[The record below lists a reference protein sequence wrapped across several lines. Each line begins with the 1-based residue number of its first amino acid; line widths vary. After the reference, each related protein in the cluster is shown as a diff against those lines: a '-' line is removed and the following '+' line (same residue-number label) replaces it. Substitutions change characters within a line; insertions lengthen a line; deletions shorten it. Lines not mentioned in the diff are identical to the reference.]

1 MSTSKQAVNE
11 TAKWSQANVDT
22 LIVLMVE
29 EVKKGNRTTSTF
41 NKAGW
46 NNIANNFKEKTGV
59 NYAIVQLKN
68 KVNKL
73 RQDYS
78 QFKKLLET
86 TGFGWDT
93 ASRTCTVDDESIWE
107 SHIKDNPTWARFK
120 KHGLP
125 QWLELCMV
133 FGDTYADGEGS
144 GTQTT
149 MLETLGANDARN
161 MIESCDESSSAD
173 EVTPLGDTQTEA
185 VEKRPVTKHRHDRT
199 PNAKRRRTK
208 SNDWLMAFK
217 AIQDISKSRVER
229 DASMS
234 TASTQNAER
243 MYGITRA
250 MEVLESGYELDEALY
265 EKALRKLM
273 ADPQWREALISCP
286 PHRKSIL
293 LRTLQ

>member
-11 TAKWSQANVDT
+11 TAKWSQVNVDT

-125 QWLELCMV
+125 QWPELCMV

-149 MLETLGANDARN
+149 VLETLGANDARN
-161 MIESCDESSSAD
+161 MIESCDESRSAD

-185 VEKRPVTKHRHDRT
+185 VEKRPATKHRHDRT
-199 PNAKRRRTK
+199 PNAKRRRSK
-208 SNDWLMAFK
+208 SNDWSMAFK
-217 AIQDISKSRVER
+217 AIQDMSKSRVE
-229 DASMS
+229 
-234 TASTQNAER
+234 
-243 MYGITRA
+243 
-250 MEVLESGYELDEALY
+250 
-265 EKALRKLM
+265 
-273 ADPQWREALISCP
+273 
-286 PHRKSIL
+286 
-293 LRTLQ
+293 

>member
-1 MSTSKQAVNE
+1 MSTLKQAVNE

-107 SHIKDNPTWARFK
+107 SHIK
-120 KHGLP
+120 KHRLP
-125 QWLELCMV
+125 QWPELCMV
-133 FGDTYADGEGS
+133 FGDTYADREGS

-149 MLETLGANDARN
+149 VLETMGADDARN

-185 VEKRPVTKHRHDRT
+185 VEKRPATKHRHDRT
-199 PNAKRRRTK
+199 PNVKRRRNK
-208 SNDWLMAFK
+208 SNDWSMACK
-217 AIQDISKSRVER
+217 AIQDMSKSRVER

-234 TASTQNAER
+234 TASTQNAEQ
-243 MYGITRA
+243 MYGITKA
-250 MEVLESGYELDEALY
+250 MEVLESGYELDETLY
-265 EKALRKLM
+265 KKALLKLM
-273 ADPQWREALISCP
+273 ANTQWREVLISCP

>member
-46 NNIANNFKEKTGV
+46 NNIANNFKEKIGV
-59 NYAIVQLKN
+59 NYAIIQLKN

-107 SHIKDNPTWARFK
+107 SHIKDNPTWHDLRSMDYHNGQNYVWYLVIHMQTAK
-120 KHGLP
+120 EVGLKQP
-125 QWLELCMV
+125 CWKLWRPM
-133 FGDTYADGEGS
+133 
-144 GTQTT
+144 
-149 MLETLGANDARN
+149 
-161 MIESCDESSSAD
+161 MI
-173 EVTPLGDTQTEA
+173 
-185 VEKRPVTKHRHDRT
+185 
-199 PNAKRRRTK
+199 
-208 SNDWLMAFK
+208 
-217 AIQDISKSRVER
+217 
-229 DASMS
+229 
-234 TASTQNAER
+234 
-243 MYGITRA
+243 GI
-250 MEVLESGYELDEALY
+250 
-265 EKALRKLM
+265 
-273 ADPQWREALISCP
+273 
-286 PHRKSIL
+286 
-293 LRTLQ
+293 

>member
-1 MSTSKQAVNE
+1 MSTSTQAVNE

-59 NYAIVQLKN
+59 NYTIAQLKN

-93 ASRTCTVDDESIWE
+93 TSRTCTVDDESIWE
-107 SHIKDNPTWARFK
+107 SHIKDNPTGARFK

-149 MLETLGANDARN
+149 VLETLGADDARN
-161 MIESCDESSSAD
+161 IIESCDESSSAD
-173 EVTPLGDTQTEA
+173 EVTPLGDTQTENSG
-185 VEKRPVTKHRHDRT
+185 K
-199 PNAKRRRTK
+199 
-208 SNDWLMAFK
+208 K
-217 AIQDISKSRVER
+217 AS
-229 DASMS
+229 
-234 TASTQNAER
+234 
-243 MYGITRA
+243 Y
-250 MEVLESGYELDEALY
+250 
-265 EKALRKLM
+265 
-273 ADPQWREALISCP
+273 
-286 PHRKSIL
+286 
-293 LRTLQ
+293 

>member
-1 MSTSKQAVNE
+1 MLTSKQTVNE
-11 TAKWSQANVDT
+11 TAKWSQANVGT

-29 EVKKGNRTTSTF
+29 EVKKGNKTTSTF

-46 NNIANNFKEKTGV
+46 NNIANNFKEKTRV
-59 NYAIVQLKN
+59 NCAIVQLKN

-86 TGFGWDT
+86 TDFGWDT

-125 QWLELCMV
+125 QWPELCMV
-133 FGDTYADGEGS
+133 FGDTYLDGEGS

-149 MLETLGANDARN
+149 VLETMGADDARN

-173 EVTPLGDTQTEA
+173 EVIPLD
-185 VEKRPVTKHRHDRT
+185 
-199 PNAKRRRTK
+199 
-208 SNDWLMAFK
+208 M
-217 AIQDISKSRVER
+217 SKSRVER
-229 DASMS
+229 DVSMS
-234 TASTQNAER
+234 TASTQNAEQ

-293 LRTLQ
+293 LPTLQ

>member
-1 MSTSKQAVNE
+1 MSTSKQTVNE

-22 LIVLMVE
+22 LIVLM
-29 EVKKGNRTTSTF
+29 
-41 NKAGW
+41 
-46 NNIANNFKEKTGV
+46 
-59 NYAIVQLKN
+59 LKN

-78 QFKKLLET
+78 QFKKLFET
-86 TGFGWDT
+86 TGFGSDA

-107 SHIKDNPTWARFK
+107 SHIKDNPIWARFK
-120 KHGLP
+120 KYGLP
-125 QWLELCMV
+125 QWPELCMV

-149 MLETLGANDARN
+149 MLETLGADDDRN

-185 VEKRPVTKHRHDRT
+185 
-199 PNAKRRRTK
+199 
-208 SNDWLMAFK
+208 
-217 AIQDISKSRVER
+217 IQDMSKSRVER

-234 TASTQNAER
+234 TASTQNAEQ